1 MNKEYG
7 TISIFE
13 YEDYRAYL
21 RDLYEHLKKT
31 QSCFSY
37 RFFSARAGF
46 RSPNI
51 LKLVIEGKRNLSP
64 RSVEKFARALKLKK
78 DEAEFFRALV
88 NLNQART
95 VEEKGHHAE
104 QLMRL
109 GPFRRMH
116 PIRKDQFEYY
126 ALWYNI
132 PIREMLVLPT
142 FSEDARWIAKAL
154 VPPVSPQQARRAI
167 DLLLGLGLVKRDEEG
182 RLVQAEAHI
191 TTGDEVTST
200 SVKGYHRE
208 MIQKASE
215 AMDRFSAPERDISS
229 VTLALSEEGFKQV
242 KALIQQF
249 RKELLAIA
257 GRGERS
263 PQAVYQINFQL
274 FPLTRLFKA
283 GKGDD

>member
-263 PQAVYQINFQL
+263 PEAVYQINFQL
-274 FPLTRLFKA
+274 FPLTRVFKA